1 MLKSTGTVVLL
12 SLLLVACSG
21 RSPLFSK
28 VEAPQ
33 GVLVKQQQGDISR
46 CTTEAEDQANN
57 SGDLA
62 QSLFSK
68 SGLEKGAVLERKI
81 FAECMTAKG
90 YTVIPV
96 PAAKS

>member
-1 MLKSTGTVVLL
+1 MLKPTGIIVLL

-21 RSPLFSK
+21 RAPLFSK

-33 GVLVKQQQGDISR
+33 GVLAKQQQDDISR
-46 CTTEAEDQANN
+46 CTTEAVDQANN
-57 SGDLA
+57 SGDQA

-68 SGLEKGAVLERKI
+68 SGLEKDTVLQRKI
-81 FAECMTAKG
+81 FAECMTDKG

>member
-1 MLKSTGTVVLL
+1 MLKPAGIVVLL

-33 GVLVKQQQGDISR
+33 GVLAKQQQGDISQ

-68 SGLEKGAVLERKI
+68 SGLEKGAALQRKI

-96 PAAKS
+96 PVAQS